1 MSTPD
6 HTTPDAGRWERV
18 HTIFGEALELS
29 GSERDAFLEHA
40 CGGEVA
46 LLSEVRSLIRA
57 SEQADEYFTGLAGR
71 AGMAAGEEHHADA
84 GPDLEGRVI
93 GAYRLGPLLGRG
105 GMGAVHAVER
115 ADGQFEQSAALKI
128 LPLGAATPDAHR
140 RFLEERRI
148 LARLDHPNIA
158 RLYDGGVTE
167 DGTPYFVMERVYG
180 IPLTEYCTAHG
191 LPPEERLR
199 LFLDVCDAV
208 SFAHSKL
215 VVHRDLKPNNILVTA
230 SGQVKL
236 LDFGIAR
243 LLEPGEDGATATAL
257 GGRLLTPRYA
267 SPEQLR
273 GEPVTTSSDVYTLG
287 VVLHELLTGISPY
300 DLTGD
305 TTSMVQAICTQT
317 VTVPSARLFRWARG
331 RVVGSPEV
339 RDVVAAAESMGWSV
353 RALSRHLR
361 GDLDNILLMALRKEP
376 GRRYPSVEALASDIR
391 RHLEGFP
398 VKAAPERVSYV
409 AGRFLRR
416 NAIPVAT
423 GASILIL
430 FSVLLVM
437 SVRFAV
443 TTREQA
449 EVIARERDRAE
460 EIAHFMR
467 ELFEI
472 ANPTHGQ
479 GETVTARELLDAGVR
494 RIRED
499 HPDEPA
505 LQAEMMTVLG
515 TVYHHLGLPGPA
527 LEILRQ
533 AWAIQSGLANVGP
546 GERVATRWALGRAL
560 RDTGSPG
567 QAVAFLR
574 EARDS
579 LAALKGPQSAD
590 AIRATLDLG
599 MALYRSGARR
609 EAMAELTPA
618 MAAFR
623 ALGLRP
629 GDDYADALLILAE
642 DAQIRDARAHLE
654 FAPPG
659 GGVHP

>member
-1 MSTPD
+1 MSGTD
-6 HTTPDAGRWERV
+6 RTAPDAGRWERV
-18 HTIFGEALELS
+18 HTILGEALELS
-29 GSERDAFLEHA
+29 GAARDTFLDHA
-40 CGGEVA
+40 CGGDVH
-46 LLSEVRSLIRA
+46 LLAEVRSLIRA
-57 SEQADEYFTGLAGR
+57 SQEADSYFSGLADRVGMTG
-71 AGMAAGEEHHADA
+71 AGAAPDDDA
-84 GPDLEGRVI
+84 PDLVGRRI

-105 GMGAVHAVER
+105 GMGAVHAAER
-115 ADGQFEQSAALKI
+115 ADGQFELSAALKI

-167 DGTPYFVMERVYG
+167 DGTPYFVMERVDG
-180 IPLTEYCTAHG
+180 LPLTDYCAAHG
-191 LPPEERLR
+191 LSVEERLR
-199 LFLDVCDAV
+199 LFLEVCDAV
-208 SFAHSKL
+208 SFAHAKL
-215 VVHRDLKPNNILVTA
+215 VVHRDLKPTNVLVTA

-300 DLTGD
+300 DLGGD
-305 TTSMVQAICTQT
+305 TTSMIQAICTQT
-317 VTVPSARLFRWARG
+317 VAAPSSRLIRWARG
-331 RVVGSPEV
+331 TVTGTPEV
-339 RDVVAAAESMGWSV
+339 RDVVAAAESMGSSV

-376 GRRYPSVEALASDIR
+376 SRRYPSVEALASDIR
-391 RHLEGFP
+391 RHLDGFP
-398 VKAAPERVSYV
+398 VKAAPERVAYV
-409 AGRFLRR
+409 AGRFLSR
-416 NAIPVAT
+416 NAVPVAT
-423 GASILIL
+423 GAFILVL
-430 FSVLLVM
+430 LSVLLVI

-443 TTREQA
+443 TSREQA
-449 EVIARERDRAE
+449 EEIARERDRAE

-472 ANPTHGQ
+472 ANPTHGR

-515 TVYHHLGLPGPA
+515 TVYHHLGLAGPA
-527 LEILRQ
+527 LEVLQQ
-533 AWAIQSGLANVGP
+533 AWTIQSGLATVGE
-546 GERVATRWALGRAL
+546 GERMATQWALGRAL

-567 QAVAFLR
+567 EAVPLLR
-574 EARDS
+574 RARDG
-579 LAALKGPQSAD
+579 LAALKGAGSPD
-590 AIRATLDLG
+590 AVRASLDLG
-599 MALYRSGARR
+599 MALYRSGARA
-609 EAMAELTPA
+609 EAVAELAPA
-618 MAAFR
+618 MAMFR
-623 ALGLRP
+623 ALGLRV
-629 GDDYADALLILAE
+629 GDDYEDALLILADDE
-642 DAQIRDARAHLE
+642 QMRDARVHLGE
-654 FAPPG
+654 RRDP
-659 GGVHP
+659 